1 MCGASNPVVVKVCMP
16 PPLPPP
22 PSPTQEKI
30 CKLDA
35 LRLLLRPFVGQIA
48 IRIIPILASKHF
60 QSSTQPWYK
69 LRGSSS

>member
-22 PSPTQEKI
+22 PSPMQEKI

-35 LRLLLRPFVGQIA
+35 LRLLLRPFVGPNCHQNHSYFG
-48 IRIIPILASKHF
+48 L
-60 QSSTQPWYK
+60 
-69 LRGSSS
+69 